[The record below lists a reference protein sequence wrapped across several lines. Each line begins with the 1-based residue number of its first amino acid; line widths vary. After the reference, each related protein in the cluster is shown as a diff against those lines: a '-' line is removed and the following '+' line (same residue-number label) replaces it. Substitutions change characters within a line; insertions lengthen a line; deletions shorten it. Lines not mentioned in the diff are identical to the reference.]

1 MSGLTDAQKNMLA
14 GAVGGGLGAMM
25 LGVPMG
31 LNKPM
36 LYYDL
41 VGLGSAYLYSSYGMD
56 VAGMKASDVMMG
68 AIVGF
73 AVAYG
78 LGKYTSIPAQILS
91 SV

>member
-1 MSGLTDAQKNMLA
+1 MLA
-14 GAVGGGLGAMM
+14 GAVGGGIGAMM

-41 VGLGSAYLYSSYGMD
+41 VGLGAAYLWANYGVQISGTD
-56 VAGMKASDVMMG
+56 IQSPITG
-68 AIVGF
+68 AVVGF

-91 SV
+91 M

>member
-1 MSGLTDAQKNMLA
+1 MLA
-14 GAVGGGLGAMM
+14 GAVGGGVGAMM

-41 VGLGSAYLYSSYGMD
+41 VGLGSAYLWANYGMA
-56 VAGMKASDVMMG
+56 VGGMNPSDVMVG
-68 AIVGF
+68 AVVGF